1 MADFLKIEVD
11 AAKARAWF
19 GELQRRGQDL
29 SPLMRDIGEGL
40 TERTQKRFATG
51 IAPDGTPWEPLADG
65 SGRTPLVDTGR
76 TRDDISPNP
85 GADFVEI
92 RAGAKQAR
100 WHQEGTNPYK
110 IKPRNKKALAFDGK
124 VLGGVNHPGLPARPF
139 IGLSTD
145 DEDWIGRLV
154 GAYLDPDGG

>member
-1 MADFLKIEVD
+1 MADFLTIEVD
-11 AAKARAWF
+11 DAKARAWF
-19 GELQRRGQDL
+19 DALQRRGQDL

-65 SGRTPLVDTGR
+65 SGRTPLVDSGR

-92 RAGAKQAR
+92 RAGSKQAR
-100 WHQEGTNPYK
+100 WHQEGTDPYK
-110 IKPRNKKALAFDGK
+110 IKPRNKKALAFNGK
-124 VLGGVNHPGLPARPF
+124 YRRGVNHPGLPARPF
-139 IGLSTD
+139 IGLSMD

-154 GAYLDPDGG
+154 GAYLDPEDG

>member
-11 AAKARAWF
+11 AAKAEQWF

-29 SPLMRDIGEGL
+29 SPLMADIGEGL
-40 TERTQKRFATG
+40 TERIQKRFAAG
-51 IAPDGTPWEPLADG
+51 IAPDGTPWEPLADD
-65 SGRTPLVDTGR
+65 SGRTPLVDSGR
-76 TRDDISPNP
+76 MRDDISPNP

-100 WHQEGTNPYK
+100 WHQEGTDPYK
-110 IKPRNKKALAFDGK
+110 IRPRNKKALAFNG
-124 VLGGVNHPGLPARPF
+124 VVRGGVNHPGLPARPF

-145 DEDWIGRLV
+145 DEEWIGRLA
-154 GAYLDPDGG
+154 GAYLDPEGE